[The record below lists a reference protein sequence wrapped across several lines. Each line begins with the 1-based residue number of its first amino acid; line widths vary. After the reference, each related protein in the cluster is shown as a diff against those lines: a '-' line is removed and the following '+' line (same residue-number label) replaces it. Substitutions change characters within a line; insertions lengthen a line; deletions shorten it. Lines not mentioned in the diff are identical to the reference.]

1 MNPSDA
7 LAHFLAQPD
16 LENDRLTAYKDS
28 GGVLTIGVGH
38 TGNDVTAG
46 ETETYAK
53 SIADLEANMAT
64 AAATVNKL
72 LKVPAQQ
79 WEFDALVSLGFN
91 IGIGAISHATCID
104 AFNSGCKGAVPYKIK
119 LWNKVAGA
127 YSRGLDK
134 RRRAEAILF
143 LGPPWQVAK
152 FANDDIDVLS
162 TATLTRI
169 MAAYQ

>member
-1 MNPSDA
+1 MTPSDA

-28 GGVLTIGVGH
+28 GGVWTDGVGN
-38 TGNDVTAG
+38 TNGVAPGQTI
-46 ETETYAK
+46 TYEQ
-53 SIADLEANMAT
+53 SIADLQKNMAT

-104 AFNSGCKGAVPYKIK
+104 AFNSGCKDVVGYKML
-119 LWNKVAGA
+119 LWNKVGGV

-143 LGPPWQVAK
+143 YGQPWQISK
-152 FANDDIDVLS
+152 FANDAIDVLS

-169 MAAYQ
+169 MGNYR